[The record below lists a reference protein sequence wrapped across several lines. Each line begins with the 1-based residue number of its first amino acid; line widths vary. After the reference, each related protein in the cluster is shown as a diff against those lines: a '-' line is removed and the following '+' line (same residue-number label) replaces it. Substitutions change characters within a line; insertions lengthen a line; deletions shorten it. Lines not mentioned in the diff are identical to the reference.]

1 MKHGHY
7 CLASEPYCSEPEKY
21 SMSSDVELQ
30 VSQAGVV
37 GREMAADW
45 AMGPLMTGQNLGSS
59 HLSAFFQTLPPTW
72 RGEIMLN
79 TPKHDRTGFPFDEA
93 VCLFTQ
99 SSKGM
104 QDSIDIS
111 S

>member
-45 AMGPLMTGQNLGSS
+45 AMGPLMTGQNLGSKKPQHHPFS
-59 HLSAFFQTLPPTW
+59 FLSDFATH
-72 RGEIMLN
+72 M
-79 TPKHDRTGFPFDEA
+79 
-93 VCLFTQ
+93 
-99 SSKGM
+99 KG
-104 QDSIDIS
+104 I
-111 S
+111 